1 MNDERLQELL
11 AAAALGHL
19 DETDRAALDK
29 ALSQDPSLNNELDD
43 LSETAALL
51 AWGVE
56 PVRPRFEIRRAV
68 LRRARRARVEE
79 LRPVD
84 SGWRNPLS
92 LIFAGLSAVAVA
104 AAVVIAVLLGGRL
117 AEMEGAAVAGRER
130 ASKQVAVLQTL
141 VEDGGAGI
149 TLSGT
154 ENAPGATAFLLMTS
168 DKNVAVLICS
178 GLKKL
183 SPDRAYQ
190 LWLANPG
197 GKMSGGM
204 LSADSDGFAMMVVES
219 PMPFSMFQSFG
230 VTVEPAEGSPGP
242 TGDMVLGSDV

>member
-19 DETDRAALDK
+19 DETDRAALDR
-29 ALSQDPSLNNELDD
+29 ALAEDPSLHDGLDELN
-43 LSETAALL
+43 ETAALL
-51 AWGVE
+51 AYGVE
-56 PVRPRFEIRRAV
+56 PAAPDIRVREAV
-68 LRRARRARVEE
+68 LRRARDARVEE
-79 LRPVD
+79 PRPAP
-84 SGWRNPLS
+84 GWRNSLS

-117 AEMEGAAVAGRER
+117 AEMEGATVAGRER
-130 ASKQVAVLQTL
+130 ASKQVAALQTL

-154 ENAPGATAFLLMTS
+154 ENAPDATAFLLMTS

-190 LWLANPG
+190 LWLANPD

-204 LSADSDGFAMMVVES
+204 LNADSDGFAMMVVQS

-242 TGDMVLGSDV
+242 TGDMVLGSDL

>member
-29 ALSQDPSLNNELDD
+29 ALAEDPSLHDEFDELN
-43 LSETAALL
+43 ETAALL
-51 AWGVE
+51 AYGVE
-56 PVRPRFEIRRAV
+56 PAALDLRVREAV
-68 LRRARRARVEE
+68 LRRARDARDEA

-117 AEMEGAAVAGRER
+117 AEMEGATVAGRER
-130 ASKQVAVLQTL
+130 ASKQVAALQTL
-141 VEDGGAGI
+141 VEDGGAGV

-154 ENAPGATAFLLMTS
+154 ENAPDATAFLLMTS

-183 SPDRAYQ
+183 SRDRAYQ
-190 LWLANPG
+190 LWLANPD

-204 LSADSDGFAMMVVES
+204 LNADSDGFAMMVVQS

-242 TGDMVLGSDV
+242 TGDMVLGSDL

>member
-11 AAAALGHL
+11 AAAALGRL
-19 DETDRAALDK
+19 DETERAALDK
-29 ALSQDPSLNNELDD
+29 ALVEDPSLHDELDE
-43 LSETAALL
+43 LHETAALL
-51 AWGVE
+51 VWGVE
-56 PVRPRFEIRRAV
+56 PVRPRSEVREAV
-68 LRRARRARVEE
+68 LRRVRDARVEE
-79 LRPVD
+79 LRPAT
-84 SGWRNPLS
+84 GWRNSLS
-92 LIFAGLSAVAVA
+92 LIFAGVSAVAVA

-130 ASKQVAVLQTL
+130 ASKQVAALQTL

-154 ENAPGATAFLLMTS
+154 ENAPDATAFLLMTS

-190 LWLANPG
+190 LWLANPD

-204 LSADSDGFAMMVVES
+204 LNADSDGFAMMVVQS

-242 TGDMVLGSDV
+242 TGDMVLGSDA